1 VPQKKIDWRVTP
13 GSSGVLDGVWL
24 SMQNRQCFN
33 MSSRLLVTCPTGPLI
48 DMKRPRVTK
57 GYCPKCKKHTD
68 QEIERVKTK
77 PRSEL
82 KWGQRRYRKATSGYG
97 GFPRPKYEGRQKP
110 TTRVS
115 LRYRCKVCKKAYQRP
130 CIRSKTFEFK
140 EA

>member
-1 VPQKKIDWRVTP
+1 
-13 GSSGVLDGVWL
+13 
-24 SMQNRQCFN
+24 
-33 MSSRLLVTCPTGPLI
+33 
-48 DMKRPRVTK
+48 MKRPRVTK

-68 QEIERVKTK
+68 QEIERVKTR

-130 CIRSKTFEFK
+130 CIRAKTFEFK
-140 EA
+140 GA